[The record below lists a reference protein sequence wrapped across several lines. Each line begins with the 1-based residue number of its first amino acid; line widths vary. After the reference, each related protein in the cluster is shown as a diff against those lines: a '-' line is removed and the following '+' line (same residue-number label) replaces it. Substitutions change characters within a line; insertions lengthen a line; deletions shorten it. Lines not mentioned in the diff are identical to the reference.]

1 MSEQQT
7 ETQTQTQ
14 TETQSP
20 PQTKKQKVENQF
32 DKLKD
37 VTTIVADTGDI
48 DAIRKFK
55 PEDATTNPSL
65 IYKAA
70 TMSAYQS
77 LVDDAIAYG
86 KGKGKDTKGDVSTV
100 MDKLAVNFGV
110 EITKIVPG
118 YVSTEVDARL
128 SFDTESTI
136 AKARQIIQLYKEAGV
151 DKERILIK
159 IAATWE
165 GIKAAEVLEKEDG
178 ITCNLT
184 LIFSKAQAIACAEAN
199 ITLISPF
206 VGRIM
211 DWHKK
216 ESGVSGYDDP
226 SDDPGVISVT
236 AIYNYY
242 KKFGYETIVMGA
254 SFRNVGEII
263 ELAGCDRLTI
273 SPSLLETLT
282 SCTDEVVQKLDATK
296 SKAMDDIE
304 KIDMDEKTFRWM
316 MNEDAM
322 ATEKLAQGIRN
333 FAIDIVKLEDI
344 VKSKMSK

>member
-1 MSEQQT
+1 MSAGDEQ
-7 ETQTQTQ
+7 
-14 TETQSP
+14 P
-20 PQTKKQKVENQF
+20 AKKQKVETQF

-48 DAIRKFK
+48 EAIRKFK

-70 TMSAYQS
+70 TMEAYS
-77 LVDDAIAYG
+77 KLVDDAIAYG
-86 KGKGKDTKGDVSTV
+86 KGDVSTV
-100 MDKLAVNFGV
+100 MDKLAVNFGI

-128 SFDTESTI
+128 SFDTEATLV
-136 AKARQIIQLYKEAGV
+136 KARKIIELYKEAGV
-151 DKERILIK
+151 DKSRILIK

-165 GIKAAEVLEKEDG
+165 GIKAAEVLEKEG
-178 ITCNLT
+178 ISCNLT
-184 LIFSKAQAIACAEAN
+184 LIFSKAQAIACAEAGC
-199 ITLISPF
+199 TLISPF

-211 DWHKK
+211 DWYKK
-216 ESGVSGYDDP
+216 NDGVDGYKP
-226 SDDPGVISVT
+226 EEDPGVKSVT

-242 KKFGYETIVMGA
+242 KKYGFKTIVMGA
-254 SFRNVGEII
+254 SFRNVDEIL

-273 SPSLLETLT
+273 SPGLLEKLT
-282 SCTDEVVQKLDATK
+282 GSTEDVVQKLDASK
-296 SKAMDDIE
+296 SGDMEIE
-304 KIDMDEKTFRWM
+304 KIDMSEKTFRWM

-344 VKSKMSK
+344 IKSKIAN